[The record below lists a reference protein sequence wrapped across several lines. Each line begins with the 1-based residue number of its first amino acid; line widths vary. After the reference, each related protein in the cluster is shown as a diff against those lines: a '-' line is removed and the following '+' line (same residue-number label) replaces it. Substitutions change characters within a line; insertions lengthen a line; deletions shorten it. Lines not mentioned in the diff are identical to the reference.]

1 MPVFFDELCLTFR
14 SSIHVELVSYTV
26 CGKGPASFFGVWVS
40 CFPAPLVEKTVLS
53 PTERSWS
60 ACQNSPDRRLHE
72 GSPFCGTLRDGPRSP
87 LPACLAGAELP
98 LPPASS
104 QRASRARQD
113 QQDSR
118 TGRRGPPGPPGR
130 SPPVLQHVSPAS
142 RPRPGWGRAAGALG
156 PAGAGWPSWDVL
168 ASGTSRPTPSRRS
181 PGAAA
186 ADRPHEH
193 GFSVR
198 DLQPRLPP
206 ARRSR
211 QRLARRR

>member
-1 MPVFFDELCLTFR
+1 ML
-14 SSIHVELVSYTV
+14 LVSYTA
-26 CGKGPASFFGVWVS
+26 CAKGPASFFGVWVS

-60 ACQNSPDRRLHE
+60 ACQKAPDRRLHE
-72 GSPFCGTLRDGPRSP
+72 GSPFCGTLRDGPCSP

-118 TGRRGPPGPPGR
+118 TGRRGPAGPPGR

-156 PAGAGWPSWDVL
+156 PAGAGWPSWD
-168 ASGTSRPTPSRRS
+168 
-181 PGAAA
+181 
-186 ADRPHEH
+186 
-193 GFSVR
+193 
-198 DLQPRLPP
+198 LPP
-206 ARRSR
+206 DAQPPEPRGGSSSPPTRARVFGKRFAAPAPTGPRRSR